1 MRKRKRMPQNFAVFI
16 ARAHQRFVQ
25 NVQENNR
32 PDVNWWGCFAVSDAS
47 VVLGGGVGHF
57 SWHATRPDLCAF
69 ISEVLPYITGTS
81 GQHGAVAEVTTA
93 IVANMQHGVISD
105 IEGIERLN
113 HVLKHY
119 SQISWIGTFGQLC
132 ISDDAFCT
140 NVRSWFRRQTDD
152 TPKVEYDRNT
162 PIQPDELKGFY
173 QAIQEY
179 GL

>member
-1 MRKRKRMPQNFAVFI
+1 MPQNFAVFI

-105 IEGIERLN
+105 VDGIDRLN
-113 HVLKHY
+113 HVLTHY
-119 SQISWIGTFGQLC
+119 SQITWIGTFGELC
-132 ISDDAFCT
+132 ISDDEFCT
-140 NVRSWFRRQTDD
+140 NVRSWYRNQSDDDKKTDIHH
-152 TPKVEYDRNT
+152 NT
-162 PIQPDELKGFY
+162 PIQLDELEGFY